1 MLLLLGLTRLTG
13 FKFFLD
19 RCGPRKLTR
28 FPRKRM
34 SNWNLLFRAVIKRR
48 GPGISPS
55 YYERLPRLLSKE
67 NERKIE
73 PKEIPSCLIPRLVVV
88 FTRQLEI
95 LVTTLI
101 ITLLILKKKNYL
113 DSVFIWLSGT
123 VRPGLIDNSDED

>member
-1 MLLLLGLTRLTG
+1 MLLYFVRGIGFYLLYCLP
-13 FKFFLD
+13 KQD
-19 RCGPRKLTR
+19 KC
-28 FPRKRM
+28 
-34 SNWNLLFRAVIKRR
+34 RAVIERR

-95 LVTTLI
+95 LVTTL
-101 ITLLILKKKNYL
+101 
-113 DSVFIWLSGT
+113 
-123 VRPGLIDNSDED
+123 